1 MPLEIK
7 ALLDHHHFFWVS
19 LKLIS
24 YVASYKKISFL
35 AAIIAIL
42 YMLIYEQNCLHN
54 TFLRSKDASR
64 ILNKDNGLKSNTT

>member
-1 MPLEIK
+1 MLLEIK

-24 YVASYKKISFL
+24 YVASYKKIFSL

-42 YMLIYEQNCLHN
+42 YMLIFEQICLQN
-54 TFLRSKDASR
+54 TFLGSKDASR
-64 ILNKDNGLKSNTT
+64 